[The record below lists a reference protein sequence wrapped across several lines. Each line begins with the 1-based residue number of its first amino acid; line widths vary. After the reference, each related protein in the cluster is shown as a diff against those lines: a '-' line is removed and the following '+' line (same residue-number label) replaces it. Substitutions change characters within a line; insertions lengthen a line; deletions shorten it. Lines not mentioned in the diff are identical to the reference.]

1 MSYMTFSQSD
11 VCSKKRFT
19 GGREKKTSEQWVLN
33 ERTLEILI
41 FEHSIMYHFY

>member
-19 GGREKKTSEQWVLN
+19 GGRGKKNL
-33 ERTLEILI
+33 RTVGAE
-41 FEHSIMYHFY
+41 

>member
-19 GGREKKTSEQWVLN
+19 GGREKNLRTVGA
-33 ERTLEILI
+33 ERKD
-41 FEHSIMYHFY
+41 S